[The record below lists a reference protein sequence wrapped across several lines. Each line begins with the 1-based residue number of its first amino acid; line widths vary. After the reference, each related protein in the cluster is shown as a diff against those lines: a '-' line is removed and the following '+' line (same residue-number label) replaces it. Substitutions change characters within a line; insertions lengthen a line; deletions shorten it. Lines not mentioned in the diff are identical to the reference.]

1 MNDTPRV
8 LVTGATGTIGGALVR
23 ELVARGVSV
32 RALSRRPDE
41 ARLPSSVDVVYG
53 DLTMPESLD
62 AGLNSMDVVFLV
74 WTAPPESLDAVARR
88 IAERVG
94 RLVLLSS
101 PHQTP
106 HPFFRQPNA
115 MAALHA
121 RIEGTIMATGVATTI
136 LRPGIFASNAEPWWA
151 ASIRNGD
158 LVRWPYGAAE
168 TAPIDERDVAAVA
181 AHVVCDDGHVG
192 RDYVLTGSERLSHI
206 AQVNTIGEALDR
218 ELTFEEIS
226 PKQFHEAMD
235 GRYGPAVIDMLLDA
249 WAATIGHPA
258 FVTSAVADVT
268 GAPARP
274 FRQWVADHIGA
285 FKPDAG
291 PVTSSA

>member
-1 MNDTPRV
+1 M
-8 LVTGATGTIGGALVR
+8 
-23 ELVARGVSV
+23 GVSA

-41 ARLPSSVDVVYG
+41 ARLPASVDVVYG
-53 DLTMPESLD
+53 DLTVPESLD
-62 AGLNSMDVVFLV
+62 AGLNGVDVVFLV
-74 WTAPPESLDAVARR
+74 WTASAESLDAVARR

-115 MAALHA
+115 MADLHA
-121 RIEGTIMATGVATTI
+121 RIEGTIAATGVATTI

-151 ASIRNGD
+151 TSIRDGD
-158 LVRWPYGAAE
+158 VVRWPYGAAE

-181 AHVVCDDGHVG
+181 AHVLADDSHVG
-192 RDYVLTGSERLSHI
+192 RDYVLTGPEPLSHI
-206 AQVNTIGEALDR
+206 DQVNTIGEALGR
-218 ELTFEEIS
+218 RLTFEEIS
-226 PKQFHEAMD
+226 REQFHASMD
-235 GRYGPAVIDMLLDA
+235 SRHGPAVIDMLLNA

-258 FVTSAVADVT
+258 FVTSAVADIT
-268 GAPARP
+268 GAPART

-285 FKPDAG
+285 FQPGSRAA
-291 PVTSSA
+291 TRSA